1 MLSNIKYF
9 PTDAPISHQ
18 WALGAAARVDLQT
31 LFLEGG
37 AMTSKQERD
46 WLKKFYEGTFLVK
59 GWKAQVKELLEDFQG
74 EERDTAN
81 DLLSDLGEKIG
92 REWSKDNAVR
102 RIDTV
107 QLKQWGAGLTSA
119 RKKGPEAL
127 IAEIRAIDQ
136 AVNGMLG

>member
-1 MLSNIKYF
+1 
-9 PTDAPISHQ
+9 
-18 WALGAAARVDLQT
+18 
-31 LFLEGG
+31 
-37 AMTSKQERD
+37 
-46 WLKKFYEGTFLVK
+46 
-59 GWKAQVKELLEDFQG
+59 VKELLEDFQG

-81 DLLSDLGEKIG
+81 DHLSDLGEKIG

>member
-1 MLSNIKYF
+1 LLVLAITHLLHRSLPKRDF
-9 PTDAPISHQ
+9 R
-18 WALGAAARVDLQT
+18 GAARVNLQT

-102 RIDTV
+102 RIDTS
-107 QLKQWGAGLTSA
+107 QLKQWGASLTSA

>member
-1 MLSNIKYF
+1 
-9 PTDAPISHQ
+9 
-18 WALGAAARVDLQT
+18 
-31 LFLEGG
+31 
-37 AMTSKQERD
+37 MTSKQERD

-102 RIDTV
+102 RIDTS
-107 QLKQWGAGLTSA
+107 QLKQWGASLTSA

>member
-1 MLSNIKYF
+1 
-9 PTDAPISHQ
+9 
-18 WALGAAARVDLQT
+18 
-31 LFLEGG
+31 
-37 AMTSKQERD
+37 MTSKQERD

-59 GWKAQVKELLEDFQG
+59 GWNAQVKDLLQDFQG
-74 EERDTAN
+74 EERDATN

-107 QLKQWGAGLTSA
+107 QLKDWGASLTSA
-119 RKKGPEAL
+119 RKKGPDAL

-136 AVNGMLG
+136 TVDELLG